1 MQNIVSKTSSCGHTK
16 HPCGTKAGD
25 VKAWHVCSSSAMER
39 RKQRSHTHS
48 RNQSPRF
55 RVRRLYRYHSWRLLC
70 KREHVETL
78 DDGVHRDSSH
88 HEQCVGLR
96 QEDPRHRENA
106 SRKSARMNWRSQEF
120 GVVINRSG
128 RGAEVPNGEQK
139 P

>member
-1 MQNIVSKTSSCGHTK
+1 MATRSIIAEHEGWRCKSVARLFFIRHGNAGNNAHTPTRGTSLRDS
-16 HPCGTKAGD
+16 
-25 VKAWHVCSSSAMER
+25 E
-39 RKQRSHTHS
+39 
-48 RNQSPRF
+48 F
-55 RVRRLYRYHSWRLLC
+55 FYRYERWRLLC
-70 KREHVETL
+70 EREHVETL
-78 DDGVHRDSSH
+78 DDGGHRDSSH

-128 RGAEVPNGEQK
+128 RGAEVPHGEQK